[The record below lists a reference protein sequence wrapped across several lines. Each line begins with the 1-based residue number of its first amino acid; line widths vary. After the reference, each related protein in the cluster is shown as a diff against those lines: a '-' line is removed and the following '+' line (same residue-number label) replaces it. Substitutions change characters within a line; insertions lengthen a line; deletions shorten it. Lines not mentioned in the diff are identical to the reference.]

1 MTFYDLNVQWAP
13 NALPE
18 MARTLY
24 FLAELGYTVVALNH
38 TVTGKLPAEL
48 TCAIPNPLP
57 FTTPPSLTVL
67 RRLTL
72 VLTEAHSNARLACLS
87 QRYDLVA
94 LRPLDERTL
103 QNCASNLDSDLI
115 SLDLSVRQPY
125 HFKFKT
131 LSEAIKR
138 GIRFEICYA
147 PGVADKNARQ
157 QSISNATQLIRAS
170 RGPWDVVNLATIW
183 GLSQERGYEAISK
196 ECRSVVVSA
205 RLKRTGYRGV
215 VDIVDAGED
224 APTTQQKPNEGQHA
238 HTTGKKRKAEVIA
251 SPAGEDK
258 PVSKREQKRRA
269 KAARLAGSGESTPL
283 TSSGA

>member
-1 MTFYDLNVQWAP
+1 M
-13 NALPE
+13 
-18 MARTLY
+18 
-24 FLAELGYTVVALNH
+24 
-38 TVTGKLPAEL
+38 
-48 TCAIPNPLP
+48 
-57 FTTPPSLTVL
+57 L

-170 RGPWDVVNLATIW
+170 RGRGVVVSSNAARAVACRGPWDVVNLATIW